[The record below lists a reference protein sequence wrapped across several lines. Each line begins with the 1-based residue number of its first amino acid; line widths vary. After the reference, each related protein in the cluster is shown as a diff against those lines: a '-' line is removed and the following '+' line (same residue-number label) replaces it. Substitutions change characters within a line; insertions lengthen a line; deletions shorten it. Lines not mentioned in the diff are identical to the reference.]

1 MIPIKDIARE
11 IMKTEFELPEEGF
24 EILWEQ
30 LGCMP
35 ALTAPL
41 TIGAEEQ
48 HPLAAAGVAIDS
60 QVIALALLQRNGTMR
75 HLGISKAL
83 ANVSKFQQSNN
94 VSKKHGTP
102 QLPRSKKNKTLQQQ
116 WPTHMTIREA
126 ENSRNKNSTNGG
138 IEKMNFMF
146 LSINRQRCT
155 STEWENCISINR
167 KWI

>member
-48 HPLAAAGVAIDS
+48 HPLAAATSPV
-60 QVIALALLQRNGTMR
+60 GTGR
-75 HLGISKAL
+75 
-83 ANVSKFQQSNN
+83 
-94 VSKKHGTP
+94 
-102 QLPRSKKNKTLQQQ
+102 
-116 WPTHMTIREA
+116 
-126 ENSRNKNSTNGG
+126 
-138 IEKMNFMF
+138 
-146 LSINRQRCT
+146 
-155 STEWENCISINR
+155 
-167 KWI
+167 